1 MELIIAPRN
10 TGEPARDYAY
20 RVLSENIA
28 KLKLYPGCPLNDQ
41 EVAVRLGISR
51 TPVREAINQIKNES
65 DIIEIYPQRGMKIS
79 LIDTGIINQVRD
91 LRVMLEKRAM
101 RLCCKNR
108 SEEDPKWMD
117 DNIALQNFYFER
129 GEVETAMEQDD
140 LLHRKIFEI
149 AGMEYI
155 HRMTRGLMLQYNRVR
170 VLETFYDSYGDSIND
185 HQAIVDA
192 IRQQDPR
199 AVEKLVDIHLGRW
212 ADNER
217 KLRKQYP
224 EYFLEEVNEK

>member
-79 LIDTGIINQVRD
+79 LIDTGIINQGRD
-91 LRVMLEKRAM
+91 LRVMLEGITRAD
-101 RLCCKNR
+101 R
-108 SEEDPKWMD
+108 
-117 DNIALQNFYFER
+117 AL
-129 GEVETAMEQDD
+129 GELTEALRQLRPELAPDFA
-140 LLHRKIFEI
+140 KF
-149 AGMEYI
+149 
-155 HRMTRGLMLQYNRVR
+155 TR
-170 VLETFYDSYGDSIND
+170 LETF
-185 HQAIVDA
+185 DA
-192 IRQQDPR
+192 DMKVFR
-199 AVEKLVDIHLGRW
+199 
-212 ADNER
+212 
-217 KLRKQYP
+217 
-224 EYFLEEVNEK
+224 

>member
-1 MELIIAPRN
+1 M
-10 TGEPARDYAY
+10 
-20 RVLSENIA
+20 
-28 KLKLYPGCPLNDQ
+28 
-41 EVAVRLGISR
+41 
-51 TPVREAINQIKNES
+51 REAINQIKNES

-91 LRVMLEKRAM
+91 LRVMLEKRAL
-101 RLCCKNR
+101 RLCCRNR
-108 SEEDPKWMD
+108 SEEDLKWMD
-117 DNIALQNFYFER
+117 DNVALQHFYYDR
-129 GEVETAMEQDD
+129 GDVGTAMEQDD

-185 HQAIVDA
+185 HEAIVDA
-192 IRQQDPR
+192 IRQQESR
-199 AVEKLVDIHLGRW
+199 AAEKLVDIHLGRW
-212 ADNER
+212 VENER

>member
-1 MELIIAPRN
+1 
-10 TGEPARDYAY
+10 
-20 RVLSENIA
+20 
-28 KLKLYPGCPLNDQ
+28 
-41 EVAVRLGISR
+41 
-51 TPVREAINQIKNES
+51 
-65 DIIEIYPQRGMKIS
+65 
-79 LIDTGIINQVRD
+79 
-91 LRVMLEKRAM
+91 
-101 RLCCKNR
+101 
-108 SEEDPKWMD
+108 
-117 DNIALQNFYFER
+117 
-129 GEVETAMEQDD
+129 
-140 LLHRKIFEI
+140 
-149 AGMEYI
+149 
-155 HRMTRGLMLQYNRVR
+155 MTRGLMLQYNRVR

>member
-91 LRVMLEKRAM
+91 LRVMLEKRAL
-101 RLCCKNR
+101 RLCCRNR
-108 SEEDPKWMD
+108 SEEDLKWMD

-149 AGMEYI
+149 AGMGYI
-155 HRMTRGLMLQYNRVR
+155 HRMTRGLIVQEVKLPAGTYEIEFVIDDVFNRF
-170 VLETFYDSYGDSIND
+170 TN
-185 HQAIVDA
+185 Q
-192 IRQQDPR
+192 
-199 AVEKLVDIHLGRW
+199 
-212 ADNER
+212 
-217 KLRKQYP
+217 LR
-224 EYFLEEVNEK
+224 E